1 MCNPAMYMAD
11 AACLGP
17 VFSCDV
23 LYNQIQKGCARPRPL
38 QAGAL
43 SLETHPTPPRG
54 ASTLGA
60 PPSEWRL
67 GGTSWLQPAASSW
80 KCRPEQRRLEPCKQ
94 PGSGTASPAPEDA
107 HHQLHRA
114 SGCGNVSCCGPLPSE
129 ANKQKRSAP
138 LLWNSTCPKPQPS
151 SLSPEGCAPHL
162 PYLLAPR
169 LRILQVIFQAF
180 LTSFSISTTAV
191 ARLSHLKTELPG
203 VPSIGLCLPLGP
215 SKPF

>member
-1 MCNPAMYMAD
+1 MRNPAMYMAD
-11 AACLGP
+11 AACLGA
-17 VFSCDV
+17 VFSCAV

-80 KCRPEQRRLEPCKQ
+80 KCRPEQRRLEPCRQ
-94 PGSGTASPAPEDA
+94 PGSGGTASPAPEDA
-107 HHQLHRA
+107 HHQLHGA

-129 ANKQKRSAP
+129 SNKQKRSAP
-138 LLWNSTCPKPQPS
+138 LLWKGIQRVPNPNPPPCPQ
-151 SLSPEGCAPHL
+151 
-162 PYLLAPR
+162 R
-169 LRILQVIFQAF
+169 LRP
-180 LTSFSISTTAV
+180 TSA
-191 ARLSHLKTELPG
+191 LS
-203 VPSIGLCLPLGP
+203 SGP
-215 SKPF
+215 